1 MKNGF
6 TMRQTLRGIQLFVAT
21 YEELSFTLAASR
33 ENTTQSDLNTFNLVS
48 LNKTLMLNGSI
59 GQYGTNGCHSTIGLT

>member
-33 ENTTQSDLNTFNLVS
+33 ENTTQSGVS
-48 LNKTLMLNGSI
+48 QHVGDIESSLGVKLAIISCCLSI
-59 GQYGTNGCHSTIGLT
+59 FCIFRKG